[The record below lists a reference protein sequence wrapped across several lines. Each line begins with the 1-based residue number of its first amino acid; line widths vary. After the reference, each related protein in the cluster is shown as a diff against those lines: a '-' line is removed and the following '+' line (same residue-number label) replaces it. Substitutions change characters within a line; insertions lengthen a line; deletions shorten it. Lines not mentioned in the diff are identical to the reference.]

1 MLRILK
7 NWSERYF
14 SDEEAV
20 YLLVVLL
27 TAGLVILFF
36 GGMLA
41 PVLASIVIALLFL
54 YMVGAIFIFGAEIN
68 AARMKVK
75 ARIRA
80 EREAAEAAKAE
91 GVTAN

>member
-1 MLRILK
+1 MGAVGFAWYLREMA
-7 NWSERYF
+7 NYV
-14 SDEEAV
+14 AT
-20 YLLVVLL
+20 Y
-27 TAGLVILFF
+27 AG
-36 GGMLA
+36 
-41 PVLASIVIALLFL
+41 LASIVIALLFL